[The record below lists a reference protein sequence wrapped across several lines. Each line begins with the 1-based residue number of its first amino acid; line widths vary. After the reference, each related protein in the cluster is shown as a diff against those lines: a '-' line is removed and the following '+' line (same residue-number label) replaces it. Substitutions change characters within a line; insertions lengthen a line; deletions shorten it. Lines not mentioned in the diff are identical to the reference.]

1 MAELSK
7 LQIRAKVLSVISE
20 IKSSANYDEDLLKRF
35 IAELSEIDD
44 KNTIFDIFIK
54 EFIKMSENEYMFS
67 GLIIKALV
75 PADYVQE
82 KVFDVLKQ
90 TTYSD
95 DAKYKLVQL
104 LRSIGSN
111 SAYDAIP
118 QYFENPEE
126 VIDMETQKLLER
138 L

>member
-75 PADYVQE
+75 PAV
-82 KVFDVLKQ
+82 VGIPLTSILLK
-90 TTYSD
+90 
-95 DAKYKLVQL
+95 L
-104 LRSIGSN
+104 I
-111 SAYDAIP
+111 
-118 QYFENPEE
+118 
-126 VIDMETQKLLER
+126 
-138 L
+138 